1 MRVQL
6 LNLRGVPD
14 LSRTTRI
21 RDRSGTDPGQ
31 IRDDQ
36 QVKPRLNPLCG
47 TTRPRLSFILGL
59 TCGTTRDDPAQVDRG
74 QHSSQCLGLN
84 LRDDPGRPGP
94 SQALTWA

>member
-1 MRVQL
+1 M

-36 QVKPRLNPLCG
+36 QVKPRLSPLCG

-59 TCGTTRDDPAQVDRG
+59 TCGTTRPKSIGVSIPVNVWGLTCGTTRDDPAQVKR
-74 QHSSQCLGLN
+74 
-84 LRDDPGRPGP
+84 
-94 SQALTWA
+94 